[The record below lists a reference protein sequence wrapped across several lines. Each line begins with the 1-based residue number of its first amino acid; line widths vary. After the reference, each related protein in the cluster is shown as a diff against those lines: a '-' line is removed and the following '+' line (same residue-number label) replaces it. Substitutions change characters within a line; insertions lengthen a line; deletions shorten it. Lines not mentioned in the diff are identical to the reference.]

1 MIVIAGG
8 QYSNT
13 IEVLDPSEAQWN
25 LIGVTLPLVLHQQT
39 GVTVGHDFLVV
50 GGSTGGSSGY
60 TREMYRLSLVN
71 GAYSLIELPTKLSVA
86 RDECVAMPLPAHL
99 VSNCN

>member
-8 QYSNT
+8 PYSNT

-25 LIGVTLPLVLHQQT
+25 LIGVTLPSALYHQT

-60 TREMYRLSLVN
+60 RSEMYHLSLVN
-71 GAYSLIELPTKLSVA
+71 GTYGREDFPARLSIA
-86 RDECVAMPLPAHL
+86 RARSVAMPLPAHFA
-99 VSNCN
+99 SNCN